1 MKNSPK
7 NDLGLLIL
15 RVAGS
20 GFLMAAHG
28 IPKLMRYFGDEPIQ
42 FSNPI
47 GIGSGP
53 SHFLVMFAEVFCAAL
68 VLIGFKTRWA
78 TIPVVIAMLVA
89 ALIHH
94 AADPIGA
101 KEKNLLF
108 AAIFISIFLLGPGK
122 YSLDRK

>member
-1 MKNSPK
+1 MKSSPK

-20 GFLMAAHG
+20 GLLMAAHG
-28 IPKLMRYFGDEPIQ
+28 IPKLLSYFGDEPIK

-53 SHFLVMFAEVFCAAL
+53 SHFLVMFAEVFCAFL

-78 TIPVVIAMLVA
+78 TVPVIIDLLVA
-89 ALIHH
+89 GFITH
-94 AADPIGA
+94 AADPIGVQ
-101 KEKNLLF
+101 EKPLLF
-108 AAIFISIFLLGPGK
+108 AAIFLSIFLMGPGG
-122 YSLDRK
+122 YSIDRK

>member
-20 GFLMAAHG
+20 GLLMAAHG
-28 IPKLMRYFGDEPIQ
+28 IPKLTRYFGDEPIQ
-42 FSNPI
+42 FGNPI

-53 SHFLVMFAEVFCAAL
+53 SHFLVMFAEVFCAFL

-78 TIPVVIAMLVA
+78 ALPVIIAMLVA
-89 ALIHH
+89 AFIAH
-94 AADPIGA
+94 AADPIGTR
-101 KEKNLLF
+101 EKSLLF
-108 AAIFISIFLLGPGK
+108 AAIFLSIFLMGPGG

>member
-1 MKNSPK
+1 MKSSPK
-7 NDLGLLIL
+7 NDFGLLLL
-15 RVAGS
+15 RLAGA
-20 GFLMAAHG
+20 GLLLTHG
-28 IPKLMRYFGDEPIQ
+28 IPKLLRYFAEEPIQ
-42 FSNPI
+42 FGNPI
-47 GIGSGP
+47 GIGAGP

-108 AAIFISIFLLGPGK
+108 AARFISIFLLGPGK

>member
-1 MKNSPK
+1 MKSSPK
-7 NDLGLLIL
+7 NDFGLLLL
-15 RVAGS
+15 RLAGA
-20 GFLMAAHG
+20 GLLLTHG
-28 IPKLMRYFGDEPIQ
+28 IPKLLRYFGEEPIQ
-42 FSNPI
+42 FGNPI
-47 GIGSGP
+47 GIGAGP

>member
-1 MKNSPK
+1 MKSSPK

-20 GFLMAAHG
+20 GLLLSAHG
-28 IPKLMRYFGDEPIQ
+28 IPKLMKYFGEDPIQ
-42 FSNPI
+42 FGNPI

-53 SHFLVMFAEVFCAAL
+53 SHFLVMFAEVFCAIL

-78 TIPVVIAMLVA
+78 AVPVIIGMLVA
-89 ALIHH
+89 GFIAH
-94 AADPIGA
+94 AADPIGS
-101 KEKNLLF
+101 KEKPLLF
-108 AAIFISIFLLGPGK
+108 AAIFLSILLMGPGR

>member
-1 MKNSPK
+1 MARPSGRWGRKIVN
-7 NDLGLLIL
+7 GTGG
-15 RVAGS
+15 RVIDS
-20 GFLMAAHG
+20 L
-28 IPKLMRYFGDEPIQ
+28 
-42 FSNPI
+42 
-47 GIGSGP
+47 
-53 SHFLVMFAEVFCAAL
+53 
-68 VLIGFKTRWA
+68 
-78 TIPVVIAMLVA
+78 LVA

>member
-1 MKNSPK
+1 MKSSPK
-7 NDLGLLIL
+7 NDLGLLLL
-15 RVAGS
+15 RLAGA
-20 GFLMAAHG
+20 GLLLTHG
-28 IPKLMRYFGDEPIQ
+28 IPKLLRYFGEEPIQ
-42 FSNPI
+42 FGNPI
-47 GIGSGP
+47 GIGAGP

>member
-42 FSNPI
+42 FGNPI

>member
-1 MKNSPK
+1 MKSSPK
-7 NDLGLLIL
+7 NDFGLLLL
-15 RVAGS
+15 RLAGA
-20 GFLMAAHG
+20 GLLLTHG
-28 IPKLMRYFGDEPIQ
+28 IPKLLRYFAEEPIQ
-42 FSNPI
+42 FGNPI
-47 GIGSGP
+47 GIGAGP